1 MFNERGEIRS
11 NVMVAPEIFEMAAH
25 LPKIAGLCQPGQF
38 LHVRTSPAD
47 ACLLDPLLRRPF
59 SVYKVDLAGGVLSV
73 LYDVVGRG
81 TKMLSQRRRGESIDV
96 LGPVGHGFSIL
107 EGLKSAWLV
116 AGGMGIAPL
125 VFLAHRLSDS
135 GVRSVALIGARTKE
149 RILGEDELAAL
160 GVEVYLATDDGSVG
174 YAGPVTDLL
183 GELLECSSAEGVFA
197 VGPEPMLRK
206 VAELT
211 CSRKI
216 PCQMS
221 LESRMACGVGACLG
235 CVVRVRSSDGMP
247 QYKRVCVDGPVF
259 DARELIL

>member
-11 NVMVAPEIFEMAAH
+11 NVMVAPDIFEMAAH
-25 LPKIAGLCQPGQF
+25 LPKIAGLAEPGQF
-38 LHVRTSPAD
+38 VHVRTSPAD
-47 ACLLDPLLRRPF
+47 ASPLDPLLRRPF
-59 SVYKVDLAGGVLSV
+59 SVYRADLEGGVLSV

-81 TKMLSQRRRGESIDV
+81 TKMLSQRRPGETIDV
-96 LGPVGHGFSIL
+96 LGPVGHGFSIP
-107 EGLKSAWLV
+107 EGLKSALLV
-116 AGGMGIAPL
+116 AGGMGVAPL
-125 VFLAHRLSDS
+125 VFLGHRLSDS

-149 RILGEDELAAL
+149 RILGKDELAAL
-160 GVEVYLATDDGSVG
+160 GVEVCFATDDGSAG

-183 GELLECSSAEGVFA
+183 AEHLERSAAEGVFA

-211 CSRKI
+211 WSRKI
-216 PCQMS
+216 PCQVS

-235 CVVRVRSSDGMP
+235 CVVHVRSSDDVP